1 MRTCPRYTIA
11 FLPVLLLTRTPASLL
26 FLSLGL
32 CLPAAVDVDAD
43 APNPEIMMFTDF
55 AKSGLVLKAW
65 SM

>member
-1 MRTCPRYTIA
+1 
-11 FLPVLLLTRTPASLL
+11 VLLLTRTPASLL